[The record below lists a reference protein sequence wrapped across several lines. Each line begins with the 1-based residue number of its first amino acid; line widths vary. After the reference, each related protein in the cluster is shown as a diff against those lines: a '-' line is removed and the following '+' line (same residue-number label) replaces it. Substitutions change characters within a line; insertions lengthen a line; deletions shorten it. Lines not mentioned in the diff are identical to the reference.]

1 MTGADPGVVPLIRA
15 GSSRRE
21 YLEASLR
28 LLWPA
33 PSVISF
39 CGRRRVTNAEQ
50 YVLLPNGR
58 DPKAMVPR
66 RPLAVSAAAVRN
78 YKTSANPR
86 QRLQHRA
93 LSWAARLGGTAVLP
107 DQVCIRSSAAAAGG
121 IDQYLAGALQRR
133 LHVCLYI
140 GAPRANRKP
149 VLQLISDHGG
159 TFAFAKIG
167 TSALTRELVRH
178 EAATLDGLAQSS
190 FEHLIAPRALHY
202 GEWNGHNVLV
212 QAALTGDPADAAE
225 VVTEAMLELARR
237 GETAPQPAAASPYW
251 RRLRDKLTN
260 LPDSP
265 LARALREVM
274 PALQN
279 QATTQQVRLGSWHGD
294 WTPWNMTMW
303 GAKVALWDWERFEP
317 GVPWGFDALHFRLQ
331 GSIVRGRADPRRS
344 AAELIEEAPKLLA
357 PFGCDP
363 PAATFTALTYLVEI
377 ATRYLAD
384 DLAAAGGRLGP
395 LDKWLLPALN
405 DHLGLA
411 EGPGLRP

>member
-1 MTGADPGVVPLIRA
+1 VLGAVR
-15 GSSRRE
+15 
-21 YLEASLR
+21 
-28 LLWPA
+28 
-33 PSVISF
+33 
-39 CGRRRVTNAEQ
+39 

-58 DPKAMVPR
+58 APKAMVPR
-66 RPLAVSAAAVRN
+66 SPLAVAAAAVSN
-78 YKTSANPR
+78 YKTSATPR

-93 LSWAARLGGTAVLP
+93 LGWAARLGGTALLP
-107 DQVCIRSSAAAAGG
+107 DQVCIRSADAAVADG
-121 IDQYLAGALQRR
+121 IDQYLTRVLQRR
-133 LHVCLYI
+133 VHICLYV

-149 VLQLISDHGG
+149 VLQLISDHGR

-167 TSALTRELVRH
+167 TSALTRQLVRH
-178 EAATLDGLAQSS
+178 EAATLDSLAQSS
-190 FEHLIAPRALHY
+190 FEHLVVPRALHY

-212 QAALTGDPADAAE
+212 QAALAGDPKGASA

-237 GETAPQPAAASPYW
+237 SETGSQPAAASPYW
-251 RRLRDKLTN
+251 RRLCDKLAN

-265 LARALREVM
+265 LATALREVI
-274 PALQN
+274 PALDN
-279 QATTQQVRLGSWHGD
+279 QATTREVRLGSWHGD
-294 WTPWNMTMW
+294 WTPWNMTMS

-317 GVPWGFDALHFRLQ
+317 GVPCGFDALHYRLQ
-331 GSIVRGRADPRRS
+331 GSIVRGQADPRRS
-344 AAELIEEAPKLLA
+344 AAQLIEEAPKLLA

-405 DHLGLA
+405 DHLAPA
-411 EGPGLRP
+411 EGPGPRQ